1 MMGTRTVPMPT
12 TSNASTMLTRM
23 AQEPLLVAPGSEELL
38 TSYITSMQNHD
49 KFAEAH
55 EVTASADDNEDGFWG
70 DEDDEFMAWL
80 RPYNVKDGILT
91 IPVHGVLVHKMTF
104 KFGSWAT
111 GYAYIRRAFDRG
123 IADPEVKAI
132 VFDHNSPGGMVAGNF
147 ELAEHVASH
156 RGQKPI
162 TAVANDYAF
171 SASYSLATAA
181 DEIVMTRSGGVGSV
195 GVVVMHVDY
204 SSALDKSGIK
214 VTFIFAGEHKVEGNP
229 YEKLPEAA
237 KARIQ
242 DRIDRL
248 YGEFVGLVAEHR
260 GMEEKAVRK
269 TEALTYDA
277 SDAIEVGFAD
287 RIGSLE
293 EEQAALTEASEKDKI
308 MSFTQEQMDAA
319 VAAARAE
326 GVTEGKAE
334 GITEGTTAER
344 ARVAAITGSDEAKN
358 RPAASQMMIDMG
370 VDAETAKTQL
380 AKLPEETKAEA
391 PQGQNDAK
399 GKSSFE
405 LAMEGTDN
413 PNVGANNSQGEG
425 GEQMSTVDGIF
436 ASAGY
441 GPAPSQH

>member
-1 MMGTRTVPMPT
+1 
-12 TSNASTMLTRM
+12 MLTRM

-38 TSYITSMQNHD
+38 ASYITSMQTHE

-55 EVTASADDNEDGFWG
+55 EVTAQSDDNEDGFWG

-80 RPYNVKDGILT
+80 RPYNVKDGVLT

-123 IADPEVKAI
+123 IADPEVHTI

-147 ELAEHVASH
+147 ELAEHVASY
-156 RGQKPI
+156 RDQKKI
-162 TAVANDYAF
+162 VAVANDYAF
-171 SASYSLATAA
+171 SASYSLASAA
-181 DEIVMTRSGGVGSV
+181 SEIVMTRSGGVGSV
-195 GVVVMHVDY
+195 GVVTMHVDY
-204 SSALDKSGIK
+204 SGALDKAGVK
-214 VTFIFAGEHKVEGNP
+214 VTFIFAGKHKVEGNP

-248 YGEFVGLVAEHR
+248 YGEFVGLVAANR

-293 EEQAALTEASEKDKI
+293 EEQAALVEAAEKDKI

-326 GVTEGKAE
+326 GVTEGTATGKAE
-334 GITEGTTAER
+334 GITEGTNAER
-344 ARVAAITGSDEAKN
+344 ARVAAITGLDEAAK
-358 RPAASQMMIDMG
+358 RPAATQMMIDMG
-370 VDAETAKTQL
+370 VDSETAKTQL
-380 AKLPEETKAEA
+380 AKLPEETSAEA
-391 PQGQNDAK
+391 PEGKESAK

-405 LAMEGTDN
+405 LAMEKSGN
-413 PNVGANNSQGEG
+413 PQVGANTQDG
-425 GEQMSTVDGIF
+425 GGDEEMSVADSIF

-441 GPAPSQH
+441 GPATRQ